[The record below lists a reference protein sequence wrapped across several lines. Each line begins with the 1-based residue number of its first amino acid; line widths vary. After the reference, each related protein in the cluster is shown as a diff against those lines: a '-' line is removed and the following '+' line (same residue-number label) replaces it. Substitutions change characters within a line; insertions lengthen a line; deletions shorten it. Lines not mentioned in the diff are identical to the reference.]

1 MKPDNVQTKV
11 LIAEDTVVGRKVV
24 ARILSEAGFEV
35 DAVENGLGVLDLLAA
50 TRYDMLIMDCMM
62 PEMDGFACLKELK
75 DRSITVPV
83 IVVTA
88 LNDET
93 KRQQAND
100 LGVVD
105 YILKPD
111 LFEHLPELLDQH
123 LPGPRDPR
131 T

>member
-1 MKPDNVQTKV
+1 MGDLYKV
-11 LIAEDTVVGRKVV
+11 AIVDDDPRLRKLIVEEMIDEGVNAFPCETGLKLLQLLERE
-24 ARILSEAGFEV
+24 LV
-35 DAVENGLGVLDLLAA
+35 DLIFLDL
-50 TRYDMLIMDCMM
+50 MM
-62 PEMDGFACLKELK
+62 PEMDGFACLQELR